1 MLVLNRVLQPV
12 ISPVLKPIFGVDEE
26 PVTRSALNFNGTSIG
41 GILDFRAM
49 NVSNDIDI
57 EWEQRNVNPTG
68 WQAIVTQCLSSNP
81 DAREL
86 ELEWLNGKLWF
97 EVGGSLLL
105 FGIDN
110 VLISDGKWRITLIGS
125 TVTVYKND
133 VVVFTIN
140 RNRGF
145 TREPSAPT
153 RIGAINVDG
162 VFSNYFQG
170 ILYNVKING
179 RLWAMD
185 VFNNSI
191 QPSVSVGNNMT
202 ILGATESNWVDIQ
215 I

>member
-26 PVTRSALNFNGTSIG
+26 LITRPAINFNGTSIS

-49 NVSNDIDI
+49 NVSNNIDI

-81 DAREL
+81 DAREF

-110 VLISDGKWRITLIGS
+110 VLISDGKWRVTFIGS

-140 RNRGF
+140 RSRGIL
-145 TREPSAPT
+145 REPSAPT
-153 RIGAINVDG
+153 RIGAINIDG

-185 VFNNSI
+185 LFNNST
-191 QPSVSVGNNMT
+191 QPSIVSGNNMT
-202 ILGATESNWVDIQ
+202 ILSATESDWVDIQ